1 MIAYAL
7 ALIMAVGIPFL
18 LYCLWNFSRE
28 LRPRTSSAVLASHA
42 SHRVA
47 LSAIPLSRFR
57 SQPHALELRHQSR
70 TAS

>member
-1 MIAYAL
+1 MTVYL
-7 ALIMAVGIPFL
+7 LVLILAVGIPFL

-28 LRPRTSSAVLASHA
+28 LRPRTSSAVLPSHA

-57 SQPHALELRHQSR
+57 SQPHTIQLRHQGR